1 MRKSRTAR
9 LATQPEALHDRPG
22 GHTVKVRYFTSGAY
36 HPPALLRRVEFV
48 DEITED
54 QARAFAADAFD

>member
-1 MRKSRTAR
+1 
-9 LATQPEALHDRPG
+9 
-22 GHTVKVRYFTSGAY
+22 VKVRYFTSGAY

-54 QARAFAADAFD
+54 QARAFAPHAFD